1 MMMTSVVF
9 GSIVALYE
17 TVRVDQ
23 HPTVPTVMAEADD
36 PYGQP
41 DRNISFFFFDDF
53 PCIR

>member
-41 DRNISFFFFDDF
+41 DRNISFIFFDDF